1 MRHFVLIV
9 EDDDDARETL
19 QMVLESSGYD
29 VLTARNG
36 REALEILRNHPDDV
50 ALILLDVLMPVMDGW
65 QFLSERSHSEGLED
79 VPTVVLSGAHP
90 SNPISSHA
98 AACLLKPVDTAELLK
113 TVRKYSDFGPS

>member
-19 QMVLESSGYD
+19 EMVLEASGYE
-29 VLTARNG
+29 VLAARNG
-36 REALEILRNHPDDV
+36 REALQMLHDHPDDV

-65 QFLSERSHSEGLED
+65 QFLNERAKEEELEE
-79 VPTVVLSGAHP
+79 VPTVLLSGAHP

-98 AACLLKPVDTAELLK
+98 NAFLLKPVDTAELLS
-113 TVRKYSDFGPS
+113 TVRKYSQFGPS